1 MLTRP
6 QLKDIAGLFS
16 EGVEPEPQLA
26 PAARRKRRLGTL
38 RESVPAGVRRFAMV
52 AFNLLG
58 RREFASLPATLDLM
72 LRERFIRSTLMPDPR
87 TALPGEEGL
96 AGLAPDLS
104 PATMMEA
111 YGVGL
116 NPSASLGPVAWHS
129 PPIRRVSSPGKL
141 TQSPALR
148 VEGQAKTFRVTF
160 DRDADSIL
168 ASSANRGDCASLTP
182 ERLINAF
189 AELFDA
195 GYAHS
200 FEVMDADGRIV
211 GGGYGVAVGRVFVLE
226 RVFSRRPGA
235 VKVGLQRLAQSLR
248 DWDFA
253 LVECGAGASELCGE
267 AFEDVSRDFY
277 LATLGEHL
285 RGDRIGRWPSE
296 GAKRPPPD
304 ARKPRAA

>member
-1 MLTRP
+1 MLNRF
-6 QLKDIAGLFS
+6 QLKDVAGLFS

-26 PAARRKRRLGTL
+26 PAARRRRRLETL

-58 RREFASLPATLDLM
+58 RRELATLPATLDLM
-72 LRERFIRSTLMPDPR
+72 IRDRFIRSNVLPDPR
-87 TALPGEEGL
+87 AALAGEEGL

-129 PPIRRVSSPGKL
+129 PPIRRVSTPGKL
-141 TQSPALR
+141 AQSPALR
-148 VEGQAKTFRVTF
+148 VEGPAKTFRATF

-168 ASSANRGDCASLTP
+168 AASANRGDCASLTP

-200 FEVMDADGRIV
+200 FEVRDAGGRLV

-226 RVFSRRPGA
+226 RIFSRRPGA
-235 VKVGLQRLAQSLR
+235 AQVGLQRLAQCLR

-253 LVECGAGASELCGE
+253 LVECGAGAFDLCGE
-267 AFEDVSRDFY
+267 AFDDVSRDFY
-277 LATLGEHL
+277 LASLGEHL

-296 GAKRPPPD
+296 GAKRNPPG
-304 ARKPRAA
+304 ARQPRAA

>member
-1 MLTRP
+1 MLTRS

-16 EGVEPEPQLA
+16 EGIEPEPQLA
-26 PAARRKRRLGTL
+26 PAARRRRRLETL

-58 RREFASLPATLDLM
+58 RRELASLPATIDLM
-72 LRERFIRSTLMPDPR
+72 IRDRLVRSNV
-87 TALPGEEGL
+87 LPNPKSPLAGDEGL

-129 PPIRRVSSPGKL
+129 PPIRRVSTPGKL
-141 TQSPALR
+141 AQKPATG
-148 VEGQAKTFRVTF
+148 VDGQAKTFRVTF
-160 DRDADSIL
+160 DRDVDSIL
-168 ASSANRGDCASLTP
+168 SASANRGDCASLTP

-200 FEVMDADGRIV
+200 FEVRDADGRLI

-226 RVFSRRPGA
+226 RMFSRRPGA
-235 VKVGLQRLAQSLR
+235 AQVGLQRLAQSLR
-248 DWDFA
+248 DWGFA
-253 LVECGAGASELCGE
+253 LVECGAGAFELCGE
-267 AFEDVSRDFY
+267 AFDDVSRDFY
-277 LATLGEHL
+277 LVSLGEHL

-296 GAKRPPPD
+296 GAKRGQPTGRE
-304 ARKPRAA
+304 ARAA